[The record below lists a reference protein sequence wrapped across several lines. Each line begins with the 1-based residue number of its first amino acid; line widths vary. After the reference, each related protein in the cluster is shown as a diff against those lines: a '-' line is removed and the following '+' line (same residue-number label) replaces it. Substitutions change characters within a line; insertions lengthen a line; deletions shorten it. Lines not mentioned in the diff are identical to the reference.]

1 MAASRYRKCWM
12 TQVGDVLAGRYAI
25 EAPIARGG
33 MADVFLARDQQLDRP
48 VAVKV
53 LFPEFA
59 RDPSFVERFRREAQH
74 AAMLNH
80 PNIVSVY
87 DYGQQGDTYFIVM
100 EYVEGQ
106 SLRDVLQS
114 QGALPPMQAAR
125 TAAEIAGALDFA
137 HRHGTVHRD
146 IKPGNV
152 LLTRSGQVKVTD
164 FGIAANPTDASAG
177 LTQTGAVIGTATYFS
192 PEQAQGYQ
200 VDGRSDV
207 YSLGV
212 VLYEMLTGRAPFVAE
227 SPVAVAMKHV
237 REAVVAPSQLVPGLP
252 PDLERIVMTSLAKD
266 VNARYQS
273 AATLRADL
281 VRFARGRPLEGAPI
295 ATAPVTAAA
304 MVAATPA
311 TPAPNDEIWDEEPRH
326 YGARVA
332 TVVGLLL
339 LVAVI
344 VYTIFFLGGAKD
356 STNDAPTVEVPSV
369 VGQTFDQASAALVDA
384 GFKVARVD
392 EVSDQPIDEV
402 VSQSPDSGR
411 LLAKG
416 RTVTLTV
423 SSRQVTIPEL
433 TGTPFEEAQAALLK
447 IGLTATRVDAESPDR
462 PAGTVLSTAPVAGT
476 KVDKGTAVTV
486 TVAADPAVAIP
497 SVTGQDQ
504 AAAQTALQ
512 AAGFQVTVQAMP
524 DVALPAGKVIATIP
538 VAGTKAPKGSS
549 VTMQVSSGPSSVV
562 IPSTIGLTPQDAKA
576 TLTAAG
582 FVVTVTNCL
591 QIDIVSSQSPAG
603 GEAPSGSPVI
613 IGC

>member
-1 MAASRYRKCWM
+1 M
-12 TQVGDVLAGRYAI
+12 TQVGDVLVDRYAI

-33 MADVFLARDQQLDRP
+33 MADVFLARDQQLDRR

-87 DYGQQGDTYFIVM
+87 DYGQQGGTYFIVM

-106 SLRDVLQS
+106 SLRDVLRS
-114 QGALPPMQAAR
+114 QAALSPMQSAR
-125 TAAEIAGALDFA
+125 IAAEIAGALDFA

-152 LLTRSGQVKVTD
+152 LLTPSGQVKVTD
-164 FGIAANPTDASAG
+164 FGIAANPADAGAG

-192 PEQAQGYQ
+192 PEQAQGHQ

-237 REAVVAPSQLVPGLP
+237 RDVVVPPSELVPGLP
-252 PDLERIVMTSLAKD
+252 PDLERIVMSSLAKD

-273 AATLRADL
+273 AEALRADL
-281 VRFARGRPLEGAPI
+281 VRFGRGQPLEGAPAAPA
-295 ATAPVTAAA
+295 ATAT
-304 MVAATPA
+304 VAATPA
-311 TPAPNDEIWDEEPRH
+311 TPEPNEQMWDEEPKR
-326 YGARVA
+326 YGARIA
-332 TVVGLLL
+332 TVIGLLL

-344 VYTIFFLGGAKD
+344 VYAIFFLGGGKD
-356 STNDAPTVEVPSV
+356 SADSGPKVEVPSV
-369 VGQTFDQASAALVDA
+369 VGQTFDQASAALKA
-384 GFKVARVD
+384 KGFKVARVD
-392 EVSDQPIDEV
+392 EVSDQPIDTV
-402 VSQSPDSGR
+402 VSQRPDSG
-411 LLAKG
+411 LLLQKG

-433 TGTPFEEAQAALLK
+433 TGTQFEEAQATLQKL
-447 IGLTATRVDAESPDR
+447 GLTATRVDAESPDK
-462 PAGTVLSTAPVAGT
+462 PAGSVLSTDPVAGT

-486 TVAADPAVAIP
+486 TVAAEPPVAVP

-504 AAAQTALQ
+504 VAAQTALQ
-512 AAGFQVTVQAMP
+512 TAGFQVTVQGVP
-524 DVALPAGKVIATIP
+524 NNTVAAGKVIATTP
-538 VAGTKAPKGSS
+538 TGGTKAPKGST
-549 VTMQVSSGPSSVV
+549 VTMQVSTGPQSAAV
-562 IPSTIGLTPQDAKA
+562 PNTIGQTREAASAALTG
-576 TLTAAG
+576 AG
-582 FVVTVTNCL
+582 FNVTINGCNPGQVIL
-591 QIDIVSSQSPAG
+591 SQNPAG
-603 GEAPSGSPVI
+603 GEAPPGTGVT

>member
-1 MAASRYRKCWM
+1 M
-12 TQVGDVLAGRYAI
+12 TQVGDVLVDRYAI

-33 MADVFLARDQQLDRP
+33 MADVFLARDQQLDRQ

-53 LFPEFA
+53 LFPEYA

-87 DYGQQGDTYFIVM
+87 DYGQQEGTYFIIM

-106 SLRDVLQS
+106 SLRDILRSQNALSTMQS
-114 QGALPPMQAAR
+114 AR
-125 TAAEIAGALDFA
+125 IAAEIAGALDFA

-152 LLTRSGQVKVTD
+152 LITPSGQVKVTD
-164 FGIAANPTDASAG
+164 FGIAANPTDAGAG

-212 VLYEMLTGRAPFVAE
+212 VLYEMLTGQAPFVAE

-237 REAVVAPSQLVPGLP
+237 RDPVVPPSQLVPGLP
-252 PDLERIVMTSLAKD
+252 PDLERIVMSSLAKD

-273 AATLRADL
+273 AEALRADL
-281 VRFARGRPLEGAPI
+281 VRFGRGQALEGAPI
-295 ATAPVTAAA
+295 AAAPFIAAA
-304 MVAATPA
+304 TTPATPA
-311 TPAPNDEIWDEEPRH
+311 TPNPNEDMWRDEPRH
-326 YGARVA
+326 YGARIA
-332 TVVGLLL
+332 TVIGLLL

-344 VYTIFFLGGAKD
+344 VYAIVFLGGGKD
-356 STNDAPTVEVPSV
+356 STDGPPTVEVPSV
-369 VGQTFDQASAALVDA
+369 VGQTFDAASQTLIDA

-392 EVSDQPIDEV
+392 EVSGQPIDEV
-402 VSQSPDSGR
+402 TSQQPDSGR

-433 TGTPFEEAQAALLK
+433 TGTQFEEAQASLQKL
-447 IGLTATRVDAESPDR
+447 GLTATRVDVESPDKA
-462 PAGTVLSTAPVAGT
+462 PGSVLSTNPVAGT

-486 TVAADPAVAIP
+486 TVALEPPVAIP
-497 SVTGQDQ
+497 SVAGQDQ
-504 AAAQTALQ
+504 VAAQSALQ
-512 AAGFQVTVQAMP
+512 TAGFQVTVQGVP
-524 DVALPAGKVIATIP
+524 SNTVPAGKAVGTTPAG
-538 VAGTKAPKGSS
+538 GTKAPKGST
-549 VTMQVSSGPSSVV
+549 VTMQVSTGPQTVA
-562 IPSTIGLTPQDAKA
+562 IPSTVGQAQEAAQGALIG
-576 TLTAAG
+576 AG
-582 FVVTVTNCL
+582 FNVTVNGCL
-591 QIDIVSSQSPAG
+591 PGQIVASQNPAG
-603 GEAPSGSPVI
+603 GEAPAGTAVTI
-613 IGC
+613 TC

>member
-1 MAASRYRKCWM
+1 M
-12 TQVGDVLAGRYAI
+12 LAERYAI
-25 EAPIARGG
+25 DAPIARGG

-59 RDPSFVERFRREAQH
+59 RDPNFVERFRREAQH

-87 DYGQQGDTYFIVM
+87 DYGQQGGTYFIVM

-106 SLRDVLQS
+106 SLRDVLRS
-114 QGALPPMQAAR
+114 QGALSPMQSAR
-125 TAAEIAGALDFA
+125 IAAEIAGALDFA

-152 LLTRSGQVKVTD
+152 LLTPSGQVKVTD
-164 FGIAANPTDASAG
+164 FGIAANPTDAGAG

-212 VLYEMLTGRAPFVAE
+212 VLYEMLTGRAPFVAD

-237 REAVVAPSQLVPGLP
+237 RDAVVAPSQLVPNVP

-273 AATLRADL
+273 AEALRADL
-281 VRFARGRPLEGAPI
+281 VRFGRGQAVEGAQI
-295 ATAPVTAAA
+295 APAVAAPVPAPVVAT
-304 MVAATPA
+304 AATPN
-311 TPAPNDEIWDEEPRH
+311 PNQEMWDDEERH
-326 YGARVA
+326 YGARIA
-332 TVVGLLL
+332 TVIGLLL

-344 VYTIFFLGGAKD
+344 VYAIFFLGVGKNSAN
-356 STNDAPTVEVPSV
+356 SPPTVEVPSV
-369 VGQTFDQASAALVDA
+369 VGQTFDQASAAIVAA

-392 EVSDQPIDEV
+392 EVSGQPIDTV
-402 VSQSPDSGR
+402 VSQQPDSGR

-433 TGTPFEEAQAALLK
+433 TGMQFEEAQASLQKL
-447 IGLTATRVDAESPDR
+447 GLTATRADAESPDKA
-462 PAGTVLSTAPVAGT
+462 PGSVLSTNPVAGT

-486 TVAADPAVAIP
+486 TVAAEPPVAIP
-497 SVTGQDQ
+497 SVAGQDQ
-504 AAAQTALQ
+504 VAAQTALQ
-512 AAGFQVTVQAMP
+512 TAGFQVTVQGTP
-524 DVALPAGKVIATIP
+524 SNTVTAGKVIGTTPAG
-538 VAGTKAPKGSS
+538 GTKAPKGAT
-549 VTMQVSSGPSSVV
+549 VTMQVSTGPQSVT
-562 IPSTIGLTPQDAKA
+562 IPSTIGQPQEAAAA
-576 TLTAAG
+576 TLTGAG
-582 FVVTVTNCL
+582 FNVTVNGCNPGQAVT
-591 QIDIVSSQSPAG
+591 SQNPAG
-603 GEAPSGSPVI
+603 GEAPPGTAVT

>member
-1 MAASRYRKCWM
+1 M
-12 TQVGDVLAGRYAI
+12 TQVGDVLADRYAI

-33 MADVFLARDQQLDRP
+33 MADVFLARDQQLDRQ

-87 DYGQQGDTYFIVM
+87 DYGQQDGTYFIIM

-106 SLRDVLQS
+106 SLRDILRS
-114 QGALPPMQAAR
+114 QGALSTMQSAR
-125 TAAEIAGALDFA
+125 IAAEIAGALDFA

-152 LLTRSGQVKVTD
+152 LLTPSGQVKVTD
-164 FGIAANPTDASAG
+164 FGIAANPTDAGAG

-237 REAVVAPSQLVPGLP
+237 RDPVVPPSQLVPGVP
-252 PDLERIVMTSLAKD
+252 SDLERIVMTSLAKD

-273 AATLRADL
+273 AEALRADL
-281 VRFARGRPLEGAPI
+281 VRFGRGQAPEGAPI
-295 ATAPVTAAA
+295 VAAATTAAT
-304 MVAATPA
+304 AATPN
-311 TPAPNDEIWDEEPRH
+311 PDQEMWDDEPRH
-326 YGARVA
+326 YGARIA
-332 TVVGLLL
+332 TVIGLLL

-344 VYTIFFLGGAKD
+344 VYAIVFLGGGND
-356 STNDAPTVEVPSV
+356 STDGPPTVEVPSV
-369 VGQTFDQASAALVDA
+369 VGQTFAVASQTLIDA

-392 EVSDQPIDEV
+392 EVSGQPIDEV
-402 VSQSPDSGR
+402 ISQQPDSGR
-411 LLAKG
+411 LLPKG

-433 TGTPFEEAQAALLK
+433 TGTQFEEAQAQLQKL
-447 IGLTATRVDAESPDR
+447 GLTATRVDVASPDKA
-462 PAGTVLSTAPVAGT
+462 PGSVLSTNPVAGT

-486 TVAADPAVAIP
+486 TVALEPPVAIP
-497 SVTGQDQ
+497 SVAGQDQ
-504 AAAQTALQ
+504 VAAQSALQ
-512 AAGFQVTVQAMP
+512 TAGFQVTVQGVP
-524 DVALPAGKVIATIP
+524 SNTVPAGKVVGTTP
-538 VAGTKAPKGSS
+538 AGGTPAPKGST
-549 VTMQVSSGPSSVV
+549 VTMQVSTGPQTVT
-562 IPSTIGLTPQDAKA
+562 IPSTVGQAQEAAQGVLIG
-576 TLTAAG
+576 AG
-582 FVVTVTNCL
+582 FNVTVNGCL
-591 QIDIVSSQSPAG
+591 PGQLVASQNPAG
-603 GEAPSGSPVI
+603 GEAVPGTAVTI
-613 IGC
+613 NC

>member
-1 MAASRYRKCWM
+1 M
-12 TQVGDVLAGRYAI
+12 TQVGDVLVDRYAI

-33 MADVFLARDQQLDRP
+33 MADVFLARDQQLDRQ

-87 DYGQQGDTYFIVM
+87 DYGQQDGTYFIIM

-106 SLRDVLQS
+106 SLRDILRS
-114 QGALPPMQAAR
+114 QGALSAMQSAR
-125 TAAEIAGALDFA
+125 IAAEIAGALDFA

-152 LLTRSGQVKVTD
+152 LLTPSGQVKVTD
-164 FGIAANPTDASAG
+164 FGIAANPTDAGAG

-212 VLYEMLTGRAPFVAE
+212 VLYEMLTGQAPFVAE

-237 REAVVAPSQLVPGLP
+237 RDPVVPPSQLVPGLP
-252 PDLERIVMTSLAKD
+252 SDLERIVMTSLAKD

-273 AATLRADL
+273 AEALRADL
-281 VRFARGRPLEGAPI
+281 VRFGRGQPLEGAPP
-295 ATAPVTAAA
+295 AAAPVVAAA
-304 MVAATPA
+304 TIAATPA
-311 TPAPNDEIWDEEPRH
+311 TPDPHAQMWDDEPKR
-326 YGARVA
+326 YGARIA
-332 TVVGLLL
+332 TVIGLLL
-339 LVAVI
+339 LVGVI
-344 VYTIFFLGGAKD
+344 VYAIVFLGGGKD
-356 STNDAPTVEVPSV
+356 STDGPPTVEVPSV
-369 VGQTFDQASAALVDA
+369 VGQTFAAASQTLLDA

-402 VSQSPDSGR
+402 VSQRPDSGR

-433 TGTPFEEAQAALLK
+433 TGTQFEEAQARLQKL
-447 IGLTATRVDAESPDR
+447 GLTATRVDVESPDKA
-462 PAGTVLSTAPVAGT
+462 PGSVLSTSPVAGT
-476 KVDKGTAVTV
+476 KVDKGTAVTI
-486 TVAADPAVAIP
+486 TVALEPPVAIP
-497 SVTGQDQ
+497 SVAGQDQ
-504 AAAQTALQ
+504 VAAQSALQ
-512 AAGFQVTVQAMP
+512 TAGFQVTVQGVP
-524 DVALPAGKVIATIP
+524 SNTVPAGKAVGTTPAG
-538 VAGTKAPKGSS
+538 GTKAPKGST
-549 VTMQVSSGPSSVV
+549 VTMQVSTGPQTVT
-562 IPSTIGLTPQDAKA
+562 IPSTVGQAQEAAQGVLIG
-576 TLTAAG
+576 AG
-582 FVVTVTNCL
+582 FNVTVNGCL
-591 QIDIVSSQSPAG
+591 PGQLVTSQNPAG
-603 GEAPSGSPVI
+603 GEAAPGTAVTI
-613 IGC
+613 NC

>member
-1 MAASRYRKCWM
+1 
-12 TQVGDVLAGRYAI
+12 
-25 EAPIARGG
+25 
-33 MADVFLARDQQLDRP
+33 MADVFLARDQQLDRQ

-106 SLRDVLQS
+106 SLRDILHT
-114 QGALPPMQAAR
+114 QGALPPMQSAR

-164 FGIAANPTDASAG
+164 FGIAANPTDAGAG

-237 REAVVAPSQLVPGLP
+237 REAVVPPSQLVPGLP

-273 AATLRADL
+273 AETLRADL
-281 VRFARGRPLEGAPI
+281 VRFARGRPLEGAPV

-311 TPAPNDEIWDEEPRH
+311 TPDPNDQIWDEEPRH

-356 STNDAPTVEVPSV
+356 STNDAPTAEVPSV
-369 VGQTFDQASAALVDA
+369 VGQTFDQASAALVAA

-402 VSQSPDSGR
+402 VSQSPQSGR
-411 LLAKG
+411 LLTKG

-423 SSRQVTIPEL
+423 SSRQVTVPEL

-447 IGLTATRVDAESPDR
+447 LGLTATRVDAESPDR

-512 AAGFQVTVQAMP
+512 AAGFQVTVQGMP
-524 DVALPAGKVIATIP
+524 DPTLPAGKVIATIP

-549 VTMQVSSGPSSVV
+549 VTMQVSTGPQSVV
-562 IPSTIGLTPQDAKA
+562 IPNTIGLTPQAAKA

-582 FVVTVTNCL
+582 FVVTVSNCL
-591 QIDIVSSQSPAG
+591 QIDIVASQSPAG

>member
-1 MAASRYRKCWM
+1 M
-12 TQVGDVLAGRYAI
+12 TQVGDVLVHRYAI

-33 MADVFLARDQQLDRP
+33 MADVFLARDQQLDRR

-59 RDPSFVERFRREAQH
+59 RDPNFVERFRREAQH

-87 DYGQQGDTYFIVM
+87 DYGQQGGTYFIVM

-106 SLRDVLQS
+106 SLRDILRS
-114 QGALPPMQAAR
+114 QGALSPMQSAR
-125 TAAEIAGALDFA
+125 IAAEIAGALDFA

-152 LLTRSGQVKVTD
+152 LLTPSGQVKVTD
-164 FGIAANPTDASAG
+164 FGIAANPTDAGAG

-192 PEQAQGYQ
+192 PEQAQGHQ

-237 REAVVAPSQLVPGLP
+237 RDAVVPPSQLVPGLP

-266 VNARYQS
+266 VNTRYQS
-273 AATLRADL
+273 AEALRADL
-281 VRFARGRPLEGAPI
+281 VRFGRGRPLEGGPVA
-295 ATAPVTAAA
+295 AAAAAPVTAAA
-304 MVAATPA
+304 TVAATAA
-311 TPAPNDEIWDEEPRH
+311 TPDPNEEMWDDKPRR
-326 YGARVA
+326 YGAKVA
-332 TVVGLLL
+332 TVIGLLL

-344 VYTIFFLGGAKD
+344 VYAIFFLGGGKD
-356 STNDAPTVEVPSV
+356 SASSAPRVEVPSV
-369 VGQTFDQASAALVDA
+369 VGQTFDQASATLVAA

-392 EVSDQPIDEV
+392 EVSDQPIDTV
-402 VSQSPDSGR
+402 VSQRPDSG
-411 LLAKG
+411 LLLEKG

-433 TGTPFEEAQAALLK
+433 TGTQFEEAQAKLQKL
-447 IGLTATRVDAESPDR
+447 GLTATRVDVESPDK
-462 PAGTVLSTAPVAGT
+462 PPGSVLSTDPVAGT
-476 KVDKGTAVTV
+476 KVDKGTAVTL
-486 TVAADPAVAIP
+486 TVALEPPVTIP
-497 SVTGQDQ
+497 SVAGQDQ
-504 AAAQTALQ
+504 VAAQTALQ
-512 AAGFQVTVQAMP
+512 TAGFQVTVQGVP
-524 DVALPAGKVIATIP
+524 SNTVAAGKVIGTTPAG
-538 VAGTKAPKGSS
+538 GTKAPKGST
-549 VTMQVSSGPSSVV
+549 VTMQVSTGPQSVA
-562 IPSTIGLTPQDAKA
+562 IPNTIGQTREAASAALTG
-576 TLTAAG
+576 AG
-582 FVVTVTNCL
+582 FNVTINGCNPG
-591 QIDIVSSQSPAG
+591 QAIVSQNPAG
-603 GEAPSGSPVI
+603 GEAPPGTGVT